1 MDQADPVAEFTS
13 PENGAFKEG
22 YRPNTEHA
30 ALELHRLLA
39 IFLAS
44 PSFAKLRK
52 GNGES
57 WEAIDHLQQ
66 FEDDEITR
74 ILLSAAVTARVLDD
88 REDGVFGQIAGDCGI
103 LSEAKGGE
111 ITKVPLTL
119 REACNKIIHAKKI
132 RFDVSETDE
141 RQPYLN
147 PTIYLYGTRSNGLEW
162 KATLDVIK
170 FAEEYVSVVCRL

>member
-1 MDQADPVAEFTS
+1 MAEFI
-13 PENGAFKEG
+13 PPHEEVFKEG

-44 PSFAKLRK
+44 PAFAKLRK
-52 GNGES
+52 GDGER

-74 ILLSAAVTARVLDD
+74 ILLSVAVTARVVDD
-88 REDGVFGQIAGDCGI
+88 REGRVFELVAGPCGVLAETKDGKNTEV
-103 LSEAKGGE
+103 E
-111 ITKVPLTL
+111 LTL

-132 RFDVSETDE
+132 RFDVDETDE
-141 RQPYLN
+141 HQSYIN
-147 PTIYLYGTRSNGLEW
+147 PTIYLYGIRSNGLEW
-162 KATLDVIK
+162 KATIDVIK
-170 FAEEYVSVVCRL
+170 FAEEYVSVVCRI